1 MQIFVELTKFAD
13 ETDNS
18 CVYMIPITFWQTVSN
33 SFRINFIQENRYLL
47 ILDGLKT
54 TLTITLFAVLL
65 GTLLGGLVCWMRMSR
80 RKWLQNVAKVYIDI
94 MRGTPVL
101 VMLMIMYYVVLA
113 PVDASGVLVAI
124 ITFAMNTAAY
134 ICEMLRTNIQGIDR
148 GQTEAGLSLGFTKVQ
163 TFFYIVLPQAV
174 RNMIPVYQGEVVSL
188 LKSTSIV
195 GYVAVMDMTKASDII
210 RARTFDAFFP
220 LIAIALVYF
229 IIAWLI
235 GLLLSRVGKRGR
247 SRSAVLALLPLLAVF
262 WVSCSNNDSETVS
275 TMGQESVINEEYF
288 LAKPVAVLC
297 ASLGEQYLLD
307 KRGSKGLL
315 SYNGEVDALQSVLVG
330 KAASF
335 LIDDIVALMP
345 MLEHPELDTLG
356 TDIPSIPLGVCF
368 NLEDRELSEEFEKFI
383 TEMNASGANQEIRK
397 RWMSFDLEG
406 SHRDIE
412 LPTTG
417 KPLKVAVMA
426 TMPPFNFMR
435 NGEADGYEPELIR
448 MFAARLGR
456 PVEFAIMDFGALIPS
471 IVSRKTDVAISSVSI
486 SGEREKMVR
495 MIPYFA
501 SKYVYL
507 YIKPEVVAG
516 DSDPASGGVG
526 LWIWLLVA
534 IAACGIGAA
543 VVLRAFGK
551 GKGGPVQKS
560 DDDVIIRVSH
570 LKITFDGTL
579 EILKDVNAEIRKGEV
594 ISIIGP
600 SGTGK
605 STFMRCLNLLEKPD
619 GGSIEVDG
627 QDILAPGADVPA
639 LRRKMGMVFQSFNLF
654 NDRSVLENI
663 TFAPMK
669 LLGKSR
675 EEAESKALELLELVG
690 LAEKVDYYPSQLS
703 GGQKQR
709 VAIARAL
716 AMDPE
721 IILFDEPTSALDPT
735 MVSEVLGVMRTLAK
749 KGMTM
754 IVVTHEMKFAKEVS
768 NRIFFMNQ
776 GVIYE
781 DGSPDQIFNNPQ
793 KELTRKFINQIR
805 ECTYDISSKQYDY
818 YEMMAK
824 IGNFCE
830 RYNMPGPVID
840 RIMHIVEE
848 GLLVVGADKG
858 TAVKV
863 AYSEKTSRKEIVI
876 STPRHLADDILDS
889 EENYVQSAILRGI
902 CGEVSMVHGESDS
915 SLVCV
920 LE

>member
-1 MQIFVELTKFAD
+1 M
-13 ETDNS
+13 
-18 CVYMIPITFWQTVSN
+18 
-33 SFRINFIQENRYLL
+33 
-47 ILDGLKT
+47 KT
-54 TLTITLFAVLL
+54 TLVITVFAVLI

-134 ICEMLRTNIQGIDR
+134 ICELWRTNIQSIDR

-174 RNMIPVYQGEVVSL
+174 RNMIPVYQGEVISL

-195 GYVAVMDMTKASDII
+195 GYVAVIDMTKASDII

-220 LIAIALVYF
+220 LIAIAVVYF
-229 IIAWLI
+229 LIAWLI
-235 GLLLSRVGKRGR
+235 GLLLGRVGKRGR
-247 SRSAVLALLPLLAVF
+247 SRSAALALLPLLAIF
-262 WVSCSNNDSETVS
+262 GVSCSNDNDSGIVSADGHET
-275 TMGQESVINEEYF
+275 VINEEY
-288 LAKPVAVLC
+288 LLSKPVAVIG

-315 SYNGEVDALQSVLVG
+315 SYNGEVDALQSVLAG

-335 LIDDIVALMP
+335 LIDDIVVLMP

-383 TEMNASGANQEIRK
+383 TEMNASGANREIRE

-417 KPLKVAVMA
+417 KPLKVAIMP

-456 PVEFAIMDFGALIPS
+456 PVEFAIMDFGALMPS

-516 DSDPASGGVG
+516 DSDPAPDGVG
-526 LWIWLLVA
+526 LWIWMIVA

-551 GKGGPVQKS
+551 GKGAPVHKS

-570 LKITFDGTL
+570 LKITFGGTL
-579 EILKDVNAEIRKGEV
+579 AILKDVNAEIRKGEV

-639 LRRKMGMVFQSFNLF
+639 LRRKMGMVCQSFNLF

-675 EEAESKALELLELVG
+675 EEAESKAMELLELVG
-690 LAEKVDYYPSQLS
+690 LAEKTDYYPSQLS

-754 IVVTHEMKFAKEVS
+754 IVVTHEMKVAREVS

-781 DGSPDQIFNNPQ
+781 DGS
-793 KELTRKFINQIR
+793 
-805 ECTYDISSKQYDY
+805 
-818 YEMMAK
+818 
-824 IGNFCE
+824 
-830 RYNMPGPVID
+830 
-840 RIMHIVEE
+840 
-848 GLLVVGADKG
+848 
-858 TAVKV
+858 
-863 AYSEKTSRKEIVI
+863 
-876 STPRHLADDILDS
+876 
-889 EENYVQSAILRGI
+889 
-902 CGEVSMVHGESDS
+902 
-915 SLVCV
+915 
-920 LE
+920 